1 MIKVEF
7 TIEPFVEGEPPA
19 RVNRAVAAIEAT
31 GVTVEI
37 GVFGSSFTG
46 SEPQVGAAVA
56 ALLQAAYAEGATH
69 VTITTERLDS

>member
-19 RVNRAVAAIEAT
+19 RVNLAVAAIEAT

-37 GVFGSSFTG
+37 GVFGSTFTG
-46 SEPQVGAAVA
+46 TESQVGPAVA
-56 ALLQAAYAEGATH
+56 ALLQTAYAHGATH
-69 VTITTERLDS
+69 VTITTERADK